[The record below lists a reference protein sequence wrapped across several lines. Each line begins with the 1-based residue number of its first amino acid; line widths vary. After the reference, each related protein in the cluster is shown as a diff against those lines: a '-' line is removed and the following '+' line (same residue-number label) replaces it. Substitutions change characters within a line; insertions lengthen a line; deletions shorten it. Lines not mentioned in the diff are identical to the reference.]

1 MTSTPRARRARSNPS
16 VVDERTD
23 LAWNRSGL
31 ALLACGIVIARGLT
45 LNGLHVRDVA
55 VGATI
60 LVLGGVTFLLA
71 GFHAHRRLRP
81 GRAETRA
88 TVRDLFPVAL
98 GVAAVG
104 MAAFALGLFFPA

>member
-1 MTSTPRARRARSNPS
+1 VNSKPRARPRPS
-16 VVDERTD
+16 VIDERTD

-31 ALLACGIVIARGLT
+31 ALIACGIVIARGLT
-45 LNGLHVRDVA
+45 LSGFRIRDVA

-60 LVLGGVTFLLA
+60 LVLGVATFLLA

-88 TVRDLFPVAL
+88 TARDLFPMAL
-98 GVAAVG
+98 GVAIVG
-104 MAAFALGLFFPA
+104 VAAFALGLFFPA